1 VNRWFQDLP
10 IRRKLRLLI
19 VATGSIALVLASVTL
34 LILKSMDLR
43 KETLTEISTLAEV
56 IGATTT
62 AALTFQD
69 RSAAEET
76 LSALRADKRIV
87 VAAVFGKDGSLFA
100 RYRQRGVTAGAAE
113 LRSPGHYF
121 EGGTLLLVSPILLD
135 GETIGTIL
143 VRCSLHD
150 AYAHM

>member
-1 VNRWFQDLP
+1 MNRWFQDLP

-43 KETLTEISTLAEV
+43 KETLTEISTLTEV

-76 LSALRADKRIV
+76 LSALRADKTYRR
-87 VAAVFGKDGSLFA
+87 GRGL
-100 RYRQRGVTAGAAE
+100 RQRWFPVRTLSATWSDCGRRRTPFSRSLPRRRHTAA
-113 LRSPGHYF
+113 
-121 EGGTLLLVSPILLD
+121 
-135 GETIGTIL
+135 
-143 VRCSLHD
+143 
-150 AYAHM
+150 